1 MIHQYLECVIMVKP
15 RNNNNRRRNNRRPGG
30 NNGNNFESNGPS
42 IKVRGSSKQIYEKY
56 LSLARDAQSSGDNV
70 LQESYFQHAEH
81 YARLLIES
89 GKFEKQESSS
99 ENKNSSNQV
108 SNGQVSNSN
117 GHTNNKSVE
126 EKSIDSKEEIKENV
140 ISIAEGDDLDVAESS

>member
-1 MIHQYLECVIMVKP
+1 MVKP

-30 NNGNNFESNGPS
+30 NNGNNSESNGPS

-56 LSLARDAQSSGDNV
+56 ISLARDAQSSGDNV

-81 YARLLIES
+81 YARILIES
-89 GKFEKQESSS
+89 GKFEKQESLS
-99 ENKNSSNQV
+99 EDKNSSEQS

-126 EKSIDSKEEIKENV
+126 EKVLNSKEEIKENV
-140 ISIAEGDDLDVAESS
+140 ISIPDDNDLDVAESS

>member
-1 MIHQYLECVIMVKP
+1 MVKP

-30 NNGNNFESNGPS
+30 NNGNNSESNGPS

-56 LSLARDAQSSGDNV
+56 ISLARDAQSSGDNV

-81 YARLLIES
+81 YARILIES
-89 GKFEKQESSS
+89 GKFEKQESLS
-99 ENKNSSNQV
+99 EDKNSSEQS
-108 SNGQVSNSN
+108 SNGQVTNST

-126 EKSIDSKEEIKENV
+126 EKVLNSKEEIKENV
-140 ISIAEGDDLDVAESS
+140 ISIPEDEDLEVAESS

>member
-1 MIHQYLECVIMVKP
+1 MVKP

-56 LSLARDAQSSGDNV
+56 ISLARDAQSSGDNV

-81 YARLLIES
+81 YARILIES
-89 GKFEKQESSS
+89 GKFEKQESLS
-99 ENKNSSNQV
+99 EDKNSSEQS
-108 SNGQVSNSN
+108 SNGQVTNST

-126 EKSIDSKEEIKENV
+126 EKVLNSKEEIKENV
-140 ISIAEGDDLDVAESS
+140 ISIPNDNDLDVAESS

>member
-1 MIHQYLECVIMVKP
+1 MIHQYVECVIMVKP

-81 YARLLIES
+81 YVRLLIES
-89 GKFEKQESSS
+89 GKFEKLESSS
-99 ENKNSSNQV
+99 DNKNSSDQA
-108 SNGQVSNSN
+108 SNGQSNNSN
-117 GHTNNKSVE
+117 GHTNSKSVE
-126 EKSIDSKEEIKENV
+126 EKSLDSKEEIKENV
-140 ISIAEGDDLDVAESS
+140 ISIAEGDELDVAESS

>member
-1 MIHQYLECVIMVKP
+1 MVKP

-30 NNGNNFESNGPS
+30 NNGNNSESNGPS

-56 LSLARDAQSSGDNV
+56 ISLARDAQSSGDNV

-81 YARLLIES
+81 YARILIES
-89 GKFEKQESSS
+89 GKFEKQESLSDD
-99 ENKNSSNQV
+99 KNSSEQS
-108 SNGQVSNSN
+108 SNGQVSNST

-126 EKSIDSKEEIKENV
+126 EKVLNSKEEIKENV
-140 ISIAEGDDLDVAESS
+140 ISIPNDNDLDVAESS

>member
-1 MIHQYLECVIMVKP
+1 MVKP

-30 NNGNNFESNGPS
+30 NNGNNSESNGPS

-56 LSLARDAQSSGDNV
+56 ISLARDAQSSGDNV

-81 YARLLIES
+81 YARILIES
-89 GKFEKQESSS
+89 GKFEKQESLS
-99 ENKNSSNQV
+99 EDKNSSEQS
-108 SNGQVSNSN
+108 SNGQVSNST

-126 EKSIDSKEEIKENV
+126 EKVLNSKEEIKENV
-140 ISIAEGDDLDVAESS
+140 ISIPEDDDLDVAESS

>member
-1 MIHQYLECVIMVKP
+1 MVKP

-70 LQESYFQHAEH
+70 LLESYFQHADH

-89 GKFEKQESSS
+89 GKFEKQETSSGD
-99 ENKNSSNQV
+99 KNSSSQN
-108 SNGQVSNSN
+108 SNGQ
-117 GHTNNKSVE
+117 TNNRSAD
-126 EKSIDSKEEIKENV
+126 EKVSESKEEIKENI
-140 ISIAEGDDLDVAESS
+140 ISIPESNDLDVAESS

>member
-1 MIHQYLECVIMVKP
+1 MVKP
-15 RNNNNRRRNNRRPGG
+15 RHNNNRRRNRRPGG

-70 LQESYFQHAEH
+70 LLESYFQHAEH

-89 GKFEKQESSS
+89 GKFEKQETPSEDKNPSS
-99 ENKNSSNQV
+99 KSSNEQINNQSAGEKV
-108 SNGQVSNSN
+108 S
-117 GHTNNKSVE
+117 E
-126 EKSIDSKEEIKENV
+126 SKEEIKENV
-140 ISIAEGDDLDVAESS
+140 IPIPENNDLDVAEGS

>member
-1 MIHQYLECVIMVKP
+1 MVKP

-56 LSLARDAQSSGDNV
+56 ISLARDAQSSGDNV

-81 YARLLIES
+81 YARILIES
-89 GKFEKQESSS
+89 GKFEKQESLS
-99 ENKNSSNQV
+99 EDKNSSEQS
-108 SNGQVSNSN
+108 SNGQVSNST

-126 EKSIDSKEEIKENV
+126 EKVLNSKEEIKENV
-140 ISIAEGDDLDVAESS
+140 ISIPDDNDLDVAESS

>member
-1 MIHQYLECVIMVKP
+1 MVKP
-15 RNNNNRRRNNRRPGG
+15 RHNNNRRRNRRPGG

-56 LSLARDAQSSGDNV
+56 ISLARDAQSSGDNV

-81 YARLLIES
+81 YARILIES
-89 GKFEKQESSS
+89 GKFEKQESLS
-99 ENKNSSNQV
+99 EDKNSSEQS
-108 SNGQVSNSN
+108 SNGQVSNST

-126 EKSIDSKEEIKENV
+126 EKVLNSKEEIKENV
-140 ISIAEGDDLDVAESS
+140 ISIPDDNDLDVAESS

>member
-1 MIHQYLECVIMVKP
+1 MVKP

-56 LSLARDAQSSGDNV
+56 ISLARDAQSSGDNV

-81 YARLLIES
+81 YARILIES
-89 GKFEKQESSS
+89 GKFEKQESLS
-99 ENKNSSNQV
+99 EDKNSSEQS

-126 EKSIDSKEEIKENV
+126 EKVLNSKEEIKENV
-140 ISIAEGDDLDVAESS
+140 ISIPNDNDLDVAESS

>member
-1 MIHQYLECVIMVKP
+1 MVKP
-15 RNNNNRRRNNRRPGG
+15 RHNNNRRRNRRPGG

-56 LSLARDAQSSGDNV
+56 ISLARDAQSSGDNV

-81 YARLLIES
+81 YARILIES
-89 GKFEKQESSS
+89 GKFEKQESLS
-99 ENKNSSNQV
+99 EDKNSSEQS
-108 SNGQVSNSN
+108 SNGQVTNST

-126 EKSIDSKEEIKENV
+126 EKVLNSKEEIKENV
-140 ISIAEGDDLDVAESS
+140 ISIPDDNDLDVAESS

>member
-1 MIHQYLECVIMVKP
+1 MVKP
-15 RNNNNRRRNNRRPGG
+15 RHNNNRRRNRRPGG

-70 LQESYFQHAEH
+70 LLESYFQHAEH

-89 GKFEKQESSS
+89 GKFEKQETSS
-99 ENKNSSNQV
+99 EDKTSTSQSSNEQIKNQSADKKV
-108 SNGQVSNSN
+108 S
-117 GHTNNKSVE
+117 E
-126 EKSIDSKEEIKENV
+126 SKEEIKENV
-140 ISIAEGDDLDVAESS
+140 ISIPKSNDLDVAESS

>member
-1 MIHQYLECVIMVKP
+1 MVKP

-30 NNGNNFESNGPS
+30 NNGNNSESNGPS

-56 LSLARDAQSSGDNV
+56 ISLARDAQSSGDNV

-81 YARLLIES
+81 YARILIES
-89 GKFEKQESSS
+89 GKFEKQESLS
-99 ENKNSSNQV
+99 EDKNSSEQS

-126 EKSIDSKEEIKENV
+126 EKVLNSKEEIKENV
-140 ISIAEGDDLDVAESS
+140 ISIPEDDDLEVAESS

>member
-1 MIHQYLECVIMVKP
+1 MVKP

-30 NNGNNFESNGPS
+30 NNGNNSESNGPS

-56 LSLARDAQSSGDNV
+56 ISLARDAQSSGDNV

-81 YARLLIES
+81 YARILIES
-89 GKFEKQESSS
+89 GKFEKQESLS
-99 ENKNSSNQV
+99 EDKNSSEQS
-108 SNGQVSNSN
+108 SNGQVSNST

-126 EKSIDSKEEIKENV
+126 EKVLNSKEEIKENV
-140 ISIAEGDDLDVAESS
+140 ISIPEDDDLEVAESS